1 MQRAERLILGLC
13 DEIDEWK
20 AEAKYWQDEYEK
32 LNTKYNNM
40 LNSSI
45 KASQRTSLGMLAI
58 ALDDKELAKAIAGE
72 ESNGTI

>member
-13 DEIDEWK
+13 DEIDEWREEAAHWK
-20 AEAKYWQDEYEK
+20 AKYEE
-32 LNTKYNNM
+32 LNEKYNNV
-40 LNSSI
+40 LDSGI